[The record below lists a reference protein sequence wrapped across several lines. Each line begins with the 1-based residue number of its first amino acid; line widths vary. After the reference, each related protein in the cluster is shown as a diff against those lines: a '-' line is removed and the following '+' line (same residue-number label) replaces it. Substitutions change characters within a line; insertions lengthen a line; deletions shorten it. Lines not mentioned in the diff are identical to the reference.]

1 MTNNPKNLLD
11 SLKARGT
18 EVFGQV
24 SADLMQNPRFAK
36 ALQGAL
42 RGKELLDQAAGR
54 ALKNMNIPTRTEF
67 KRALGRIETLER
79 ELAEQKAKV
88 AKAARRAGKARKA
101 R

>member
-1 MTNNPKNLLD
+1 MPENPKNLLD

-24 SADLMQNPRFAK
+24 SAELMQNPRFAK

-67 KRALGRIETLER
+67 KRALGRIEALER
-79 ELAEQKAKV
+79 ELAEQKAKA
-88 AKAARRAGKARKA
+88 AKAARRAGGTRK
-101 R
+101 RR